1 MQEARFFLSL
11 RNETFR
17 VVAGSRDMDI
27 LYLCRQSD
35 LNYKEPE
42 LFARAFR
49 RCGFDVVCA
58 PDEFPVDGDIRD
70 LLDQSQRLPKMIVL
84 AESAHDLLPQGLEKV
99 SIPTVSFQSDT
110 YAYTRR
116 RIRWSMLFDYA
127 VLFHPGFEAQF
138 RNAGHPRVITW
149 SHAADPQLFSVH
161 QRQRT
166 FEVGWVGRSDG
177 NLYKDRRAVLSD
189 LSRNFRMNDF
199 TRFHSPEELAE
210 VFSRSKIIFN
220 VARDDYPQDANMRV
234 FEVMASGALLI
245 TRRPSELTLFGF
257 EEGVHFVGYNR
268 PEEVVGL
275 ARQYLN
281 DEVTRSR
288 IAQTAREKVLREHTY
303 DNRVRT
309 LLRTV
314 ERDAGRLFAP
324 ARQWTEGRVRA
335 LYIDYYAANRLFD
348 CAYTQWA
355 RLAMSDPLH
364 ALEGGMLIGRAWLA
378 GLRGKI
384 ASMNQRNS
392 NRILPDGFRET
403 ER

>member
-1 MQEARFFLSL
+1 
-11 RNETFR
+11 
-17 VVAGSRDMDI
+17 
-27 LYLCRQSD
+27 
-35 LNYKEPE
+35 
-42 LFARAFR
+42 
-49 RCGFDVVCA
+49 
-58 PDEFPVDGDIRD
+58 
-70 LLDQSQRLPKMIVL
+70 MIVL
-84 AESAHDLLPQGLEKV
+84 AESARDLLPQGLEKV

-149 SHAADPQLFSVH
+149 PHAADPELFSVR
-161 QRQRT
+161 QGQRT
-166 FEVGWVGRSDG
+166 FEVGWVGRTDG

-245 TRRPSELTLFGF
+245 TRRPSELSLFGF
-257 EEGVHFVGYNR
+257 EEGIHFIGYNR
-268 PEEVVGL
+268 LDEVVGL

-281 DEVTRSR
+281 DEATRSQ
-288 IAQTAREKVLREHTY
+288 IAQSAREKVLREHTY

-309 LLRTV
+309 LIRTV
-314 ERDAGRLFAP
+314 ESDAGRLFAP
-324 ARQWTEGRVRA
+324 ARQWTEGYVRVH
-335 LYIDYYAANRLFD
+335 YIDYYVANRLFD
-348 CAYTQWA
+348 CAYKQWGH
-355 RLAMSDPLH
+355 LAMSDWPH
-364 ALEGGMLIGRAWLA
+364 AFEGGMLIGRGWLA
-378 GLRGKI
+378 GIRGRV
-384 ASMNQRNS
+384 ASVKQRNF
-392 NRILPDGFRET
+392 NRILRDGFREA

>member
-1 MQEARFFLSL
+1 
-11 RNETFR
+11 
-17 VVAGSRDMDI
+17 
-27 LYLCRQSD
+27 
-35 LNYKEPE
+35 
-42 LFARAFR
+42 
-49 RCGFDVVCA
+49 
-58 PDEFPVDGDIRD
+58 
-70 LLDQSQRLPKMIVL
+70 MIVL
-84 AESAHDLLPQGLEKV
+84 AESARDLLPQGLEKV
-99 SIPTVSFQSDT
+99 NIPTVSFQSDT

-127 VLFHPGFEAQF
+127 VLFHPGYEAEF

-149 SHAADPQLFSVH
+149 SHAADPELFSVR
-161 QRQRT
+161 QGQRT
-166 FEVGWVGRSDG
+166 FEVGWVGRTDG

-245 TRRPSELTLFGF
+245 TRRPSELSLFGF
-257 EEGVHFVGYNR
+257 EEGIHFIGYNR
-268 PEEVVGL
+268 LDEVVGL
-275 ARQYLN
+275 ARRYLN

-288 IAQTAREKVLREHTY
+288 IAQNAREKVLREHTY

-314 ERDAGRLFAP
+314 ESDAGRLFAP
-324 ARQWTEGRVRA
+324 ARQWTEGRVRVH
-335 LYIDYYAANRLFD
+335 YIDYYVANRLFD
-348 CAYTQWA
+348 CAYAQWGH
-355 RLAMSDPLH
+355 LAMSDWPH
-364 ALEGGMLIGRAWLA
+364 AFEGGMLIGRGWLA
-378 GLRGKI
+378 GIRSRV
-384 ASMNQRNS
+384 ASMKQGNS
-392 NRILPDGFRET
+392 NRILQDSFREA